1 MLEPK
6 EVKEL
11 NREKKALAKC
21 GGNCQKCE
29 SLHFYSTDLYWPDG
43 RLRAVCYAFG
53 CDKCP
58 YFGVISENPKKMHAE
73 LLEAIEFELS

>member
-6 EVKEL
+6 EIKEL
-11 NREKKALAKC
+11 NREKKVLSKC
-21 GGNCQKCE
+21 GGNCQECE
-29 SLHFYSTDLYWPDG
+29 SLHFYSCETERG
-43 RLRAVCYAFG
+43 VAFAWG

-58 YFGVISENPKKMHAE
+58 YFGVISENPKTMHKE